1 MALNRFKANRRRY
14 YTPPVT
20 LRAELERE
28 FEFEFAHV
36 HQESPE
42 ARLERLREFRR
53 TEEEVGP

>member
-1 MALNRFKANRRRY
+1 MTVPHKPNRRRY
-14 YTPPVT
+14 YNPPVT
-20 LRAELERE
+20 LRQELERE
-28 FEFEFAHV
+28 FEFEFAYV